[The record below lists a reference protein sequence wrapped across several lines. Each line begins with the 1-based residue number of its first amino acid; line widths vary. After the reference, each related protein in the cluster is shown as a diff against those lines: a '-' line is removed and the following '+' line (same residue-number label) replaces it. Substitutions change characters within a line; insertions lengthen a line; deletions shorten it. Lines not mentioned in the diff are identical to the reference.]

1 VRDEGTGGG
10 ERRFGWKHQVA
21 RPVFWLVRLV
31 TPTVKR
37 LLEAVERWMW
47 R

>member
-1 VRDEGTGGG
+1 
-10 ERRFGWKHQVA
+10 VA

-31 TPTVKR
+31 TPAVKR
-37 LLEAVERWMW
+37 MLEAVERWMW